1 MDYPLIVRTSF
12 DIEYRCTG
20 IICIYKKKK
29 NYTRKN
35 KKYRTMTF
43 YNCNVSITSIVLHE
57 IKSSPPKTRVFKLT
71 TPQIGSMNL

>member
-29 NYTRKN
+29 LYEEK
-35 KKYRTMTF
+35 
-43 YNCNVSITSIVLHE
+43 
-57 IKSSPPKTRVFKLT
+57 
-71 TPQIGSMNL
+71 